1 MSILDETFVFHPDS
15 WKDWDWKSLSGL
27 PLGEVSLTA
36 ADGAQL
42 FGWYVESRRFSRRR
56 NRPSLSLSSRAPSIT
71 ARTRSE
77 APPIFSNGLSSS
89 HPLSGGNALLVPGPY
104 RSE

>member
-42 FGWYVESRRFSRRR
+42 FGWYVEGRQVFAAAKPPKSFSLIEGAEH
-56 NRPSLSLSSRAPSIT
+56 NSTDQVGGA
-71 ARTRSE
+71 AYFQQWAE
-77 APPIFSNGLSSS
+77 FVPPVI
-89 HPLSGGNALLVPGPY
+89 
-104 RSE
+104 RW

>member
-42 FGWYVESRRFSRRR
+42 FGWYVEGRQVFAAAKPPKSFS
-56 NRPSLSLSSRAPSIT
+56 LI
-71 ARTRSE
+71 E
-77 APPIFSNGLSSS
+77 APTIFSNGLSSS
-89 HPLSGGNALLVPGPY
+89 HPLSGGNALLVPYPY